1 LNFLVQTSQGIK
13 ASERASLRARIS
25 SFEKLDSFELSE
37 TDIKAGIRILE
48 RNNFRKKFRDR
59 TSIPTAKRSRLKLS
73 TLIVLILAGSVVIA
87 ITVPQIRHS
96 ITHFIQEIFSPKEE
110 NQKSEGSLI
119 QSPLRPDT
127 AITNNASDSLRK
139 PTDSLVAQNQPQKK
153 VTPLRLYN
161 SGKIITAETYRQHF
175 RKHKKELE
183 KIEGVWNLSGKFK
196 GYGNPVQMKCAIR
209 KIEVDKFELVF
220 FDPSELLW
228 NKLTTKYYL
237 QPSEDNSKFIVL
249 EYVNKRS
256 LSSKS
261 ASLSKGGKLVLQNSF
276 ILSEFNVKTEN
287 VKERV
292 LGNFTG
298 SKETLNNDSA
308 H

>member
-1 LNFLVQTSQGIK
+1 
-13 ASERASLRARIS
+13 
-25 SFEKLDSFELSE
+25 
-37 TDIKAGIRILE
+37 
-48 RNNFRKKFRDR
+48 
-59 TSIPTAKRSRLKLS
+59 
-73 TLIVLILAGSVVIA
+73 
-87 ITVPQIRHS
+87 
-96 ITHFIQEIFSPKEE
+96 
-110 NQKSEGSLI
+110 
-119 QSPLRPDT
+119 
-127 AITNNASDSLRK
+127 
-139 PTDSLVAQNQPQKK
+139 
-153 VTPLRLYN
+153 
-161 SGKIITAETYRQHF
+161 
-175 RKHKKELE
+175 
-183 KIEGVWNLSGKFK
+183 
-196 GYGNPVQMKCAIR
+196 
-209 KIEVDKFELVF
+209 VF